1 MKNDL
6 LAYRHIGIS
15 EKDEEKMLQKIGVKS
30 LDELIDKT
38 IPANIRLKEPL
49 ALPKTMTEY
58 EFGQHIAGLAAKNK
72 LYTTYIGMGW
82 YNTITPAVIQRNVF
96 ENPVWYTSYT
106 PYQTEVSQGRLE
118 ALMNFQTAVCD
129 LTGMPLANCSLLDEA
144 TAAAEAVTMMYALR
158 PRDMQKSGANVVFV
172 DEAVFPQTLAVMT
185 TRAIP
190 QGIELRIGKYH
201 EMEFTPDIFACVLQ
215 YPNAAGNVEDYR
227 AFVEKAHAA
236 NCKVAVAADI
246 LSLAL
251 LTPPGE
257 WGADIVFGTTQRLG
271 TPMFYGGPSAAYFAT
286 RDEYKR
292 NMPGRIIGWSK
303 DKYGKLCY
311 RMALQTREQH
321 IKREKA
327 TSNICTAQALLATM
341 AGFYAVY
348 HGQEGIKTIASRIHS
363 ITVFL
368 DKQLKKFGYTQVNA
382 QYFDTLRFELPEHVS
397 AQQIRTIALSKEV
410 NLRYFE
416 NGNVGFSI
424 DETTDVAA
432 ANVLLSIFAI
442 AAGKDYQK
450 VDDIPE
456 KSNIDKTVKRTTPFL
471 THEVFNKYHT
481 ETEMMRYIKRLD
493 RKDISLAQSMISLGS
508 CTMKLNAAA
517 EILPLSR
524 PEFMCIHPL
533 VPEDQAEGYRE

>member
-1 MKNDL
+1 MNTN
-6 LAYRHIGIS
+6 GICQ
-15 EKDEEKMLQKIGVKS
+15 DES
-30 LDELIDKT
+30 S
-38 IPANIRLKEPL
+38 
-49 ALPKTMTEY
+49 
-58 EFGQHIAGLAAKNK
+58 AGLKTNTVNFVTEW
-72 LYTTYIGMGW
+72 LY
-82 YNTITPAVIQRNVF
+82 
-96 ENPVWYTSYT
+96 
-106 PYQTEVSQGRLE
+106 
-118 ALMNFQTAVCD
+118 
-129 LTGMPLANCSLLDEA
+129 
-144 TAAAEAVTMMYALR
+144 
-158 PRDMQKSGANVVFV
+158 
-172 DEAVFPQTLAVMT
+172 
-185 TRAIP
+185 
-190 QGIELRIGKYH
+190 
-201 EMEFTPDIFACVLQ
+201 
-215 YPNAAGNVEDYR
+215 
-227 AFVEKAHAA
+227 
-236 NCKVAVAADI
+236 
-246 LSLAL
+246 
-251 LTPPGE
+251 
-257 WGADIVFGTTQRLG
+257 
-271 TPMFYGGPSAAYFAT
+271 
-286 RDEYKR
+286 
-292 NMPGRIIGWSK
+292 
-303 DKYGKLCY
+303 
-311 RMALQTREQH
+311 QTREQH

-348 HGQEGIKTIASRIHS
+348 HGQEGITTIASRIHS

-493 RKDISLAQSMISLGS
+493 RKDISLAQSMISLGFMYHETE
-508 CTMKLNAAA
+508 CRCGNAAF
-517 EILPLSR
+517 EPSR
-524 PEFMCIHPL
+524 I
-533 VPEDQAEGYRE
+533 YRYASIGSGRPGGRVSGID